1 MRLGTVILST
11 TLSTALLSGC
21 SFIGGQSSQNAN
33 PYAKQKTA
41 QYGQYGQRASQR
53 CQIASPRQPI
63 PRGCRPEQVTIGTFA
78 QGPGN
83 AAYGAHGGFPQQPQ
97 FGQPQFT
104 NGGYGNAVG
113 QAPVH
118 AAQTSGQRIR
128 KPRLRGSL
136 SLGVEKSIS
145 GSLLDF
151 DVRDDLSPS
160 GGYNPQD
167 FNRGREAGSQAS
179 GRVTTT
185 RYTANEQDAAN
196 IFAPNTFES
205 ASNPTVSFDDVW
217 STPASLKAGLEY
229 IVNDN
234 TTVFV
239 NGGYAYSEGKD
250 LTVSTVNATLYEQ
263 VVSQDWIPSVDANG
277 DEIPGQFTP
286 NGPPSVNETFI
297 PNQEI
302 ARFAYDFSD
311 LQRYDLEVG
320 ARRYFNPIVR
330 TDGYKTITPFV
341 GASVGVSH
349 VNAVSFKTNQT
360 QASYDTSFSAGTTEG
375 NSFSVPTDGSTT
387 ELYDS
392 QWLPQGQLNF
402 GAEWQLTPGFAIAA
416 ETGLRVQGSRD
427 YADFTNSAGEFVE
440 GSKGDVNVSV
450 PFTLRGSVNF

>member
-1 MRLGTVILST
+1 
-11 TLSTALLSGC
+11 
-21 SFIGGQSSQNAN
+21 
-33 PYAKQKTA
+33 
-41 QYGQYGQRASQR
+41 
-53 CQIASPRQPI
+53 
-63 PRGCRPEQVTIGTFA
+63 
-78 QGPGN
+78 
-83 AAYGAHGGFPQQPQ
+83 
-97 FGQPQFT
+97 
-104 NGGYGNAVG
+104 
-113 QAPVH
+113 
-118 AAQTSGQRIR
+118 
-128 KPRLRGSL
+128 L